1 MLKYKIK
8 KIDDKLIYWDVK
20 YYWKINPTVKDYLN
34 EIQATATEE
43 GDRRMVWIYSNGLNV
58 GYANFY
64 KDKARFYC
72 NGNLNVWNAIVLKCE
87 CIADSSSHLYRI
99 WIRDNEEYAYAP
111 VRPVVPSMLLMA
123 NH

>member
-34 EIQATATEE
+34 EIQATAVEE
-43 GDRRMVWIYSNGLNV
+43 GDRRIVWIYSNGLNV

-64 KDKARFYC
+64 KYKARFYC
-72 NGNLNVWNAIVLKCE
+72 NGNLNVWNAVVLRCE

-99 WIRDNEEYAYAP
+99 WIRDSEEYAYAP